1 MKKSPWLNF
10 ITALIKFTVFVFAG
24 YFIFEVVQNN
34 LTELKSIDINADL
47 PLFFVGLIS
56 IITYMVLMMAL
67 VFAWLILLGFEQPKN
82 SAAVYFKSQILKYL
96 PGNVFH
102 FAYRHQQTQL
112 LGFKHKH
119 LVLAAVYESISLVA
133 ASMLVA
139 NLLFLWPQQITWLTS
154 WLPIPYWPI
163 LVIQI
168 MAIIF
173 AFKLIKGSGIL
184 SVVLCHLIYF
194 FVMGWLAFILILS
207 LGFESQPYLYITACF
222 AASWLAGY
230 VIPGAPGGAGVREA
244 IFILLCTPKMAEYE
258 ALIIIAM
265 IRLVSVFAETI
276 LYFIATRL
284 SQFYR
289 HFSTWS
295 GKTMP

>member
-10 ITALIKFTVFVFAG
+10 ITVLIKFTVFIFAG

-34 LTELKSIDINADL
+34 LTELKSIDINTDL
-47 PLFFVGLIS
+47 SLLFVGLIS
-56 IITYMVLMMAL
+56 VITYMGLMMIL
-67 VFAWLILLGFEQPKN
+67 VFAWLVLLGFKKPLN
-82 SAAVYFKSQILKYL
+82 SATIYFKSQILKYL

-112 LGFKHKH
+112 LGFNHKQ
-119 LVLAAVYESISLVA
+119 LVLAAVYESISLVV
-133 ASMLVA
+133 ASILVT

-154 WLPIPYWPI
+154 WLPIPYWSI
-163 LVIQI
+163 WVIEI
-168 MAIIF
+168 TGIVIAI
-173 AFKLIKGSGIL
+173 KLIKDSGFV

-194 FVMGWLAFILILS
+194 FVMGWLAYILIPS
-207 LGFESQPYLYITACF
+207 LGFESQPYFYITACF

-244 IFILLCTPKMAEYE
+244 IFILLSTPKMAEYE

-265 IRLVSVFAETI
+265 IRLISIFAETI